1 MTKYYQSTRLSEMS
15 TLKALLSDKDIITFI
30 VLNIADL
37 ALTLLLLSWGG
48 TEMNPIYSSL
58 GRVQLIP
65 PTKLAFVGLTLLAL
79 WNFRLLHLVRWI
91 NIGMGLIVVFNISM
105 VIGQFI

>member
-1 MTKYYQSTRLSEMS
+1 MS
-15 TLKALLSDKDIITFI
+15 TLRVLFADTGIIAFI
-30 VLNIADL
+30 SLNVVNL
-37 ALTLLLLSWGG
+37 ALMLLLLSWGG
-48 TEMNPIYSSL
+48 TELNPIYSSL

-65 PTKLAFVGLTLLAL
+65 PTKLVFVSLTLLAL

-91 NIGMGLIVVFNISM
+91 NVGMALIVAFNITM